1 MTHDKP
7 LDLGNLDG
15 DGRHISLMA
24 VEKIEDPAQVVEIGW
39 TLIWA
44 IYIYTVYIYIYS
56 VYIYMMYCVYI

>member
-44 IYIYTVYIYIYS
+44 IYIYIYTVCIYI
-56 VYIYMMYCVYI
+56 

>member
-44 IYIYTVYIYIYS
+44 IYIQCIYIQCI
-56 VYIYMMYCVYI
+56 YIYMMYCVYI